1 MEKVLS
7 HIAETHNKGYNCK
20 ILLGGDFNVP
30 EIDWE
35 IPVVKPGCHHKA
47 MCDRLIEITS
57 EHHLE
62 QLQRE
67 PTRLDNILD
76 LLFTNKPALVKEVSI
91 MPGLSDH
98 STVLVDT
105 YLNIKPNIKL
115 PRKINQWSRANWDK
129 MREETRVFREQY
141 FNTTPTQSVDQKSES
156 LTQFLSTLVSKHVPQ
171 KVSSSRRNIPWMTP
185 PLHRMCR
192 KKQRLYNKENDTRP
206 FWRYVKSQHQEN
218 CGVAPLKSD
227 GQLHP
232 DGGKK
237 AEILNKQF
245 TSVFTS
251 DEEDVNSET
260 TLEGPSIAPIDQIIV
275 SEASVAKMLHN
286 LDTKKACGPHYLPC
300 RLLKELAEELSSI
313 YADIFQCSLDSG
325 ELPRVWKTANVALI
339 YKKCPVS
346 EAVNYRPVSLTCIP
360 CKLLEHILCS
370 HIRAHLDRH
379 KALTPLNH
387 GFRSKHSCETQL
399 LLTI

>member
-1 MEKVLS
+1 MLLQTAS
-7 HIAETHNKGYNCK
+7 
-20 ILLGGDFNVP
+20 ILLLLTAFQCLHLAYHRDHPRATSMVEYASCLKLCTRDNFIKRIRSFENP
-30 EIDWE
+30 
-35 IPVVKPGCHHKA
+35 PLKPGHA
-47 MCDRLIEITS
+47 TIID
-57 EHHLE
+57 
-62 QLQRE
+62 
-67 PTRLDNILD
+67 
-76 LLFTNKPALVKEVSI
+76 
-91 MPGLSDH
+91 
-98 STVLVDT
+98 
-105 YLNIKPNIKL
+105 
-115 PRKINQWSRANWDK
+115 QWSRANWDK

-171 KVSSSRRNIPWMTP
+171 KVSSSRRNIPWMTR

-192 KKQRLYNKENDTRP
+192 KKQRLYNKAKKKHSPHSWKEFRSYQRRTTAALRAARTDYINDISPRALKKTTPDPSGGMSSPSVR
-206 FWRYVKSQHQEN
+206 ST
-218 CGVAPLKSD
+218 VAPLKSD

-275 SEASVAKMLHN
+275 SEAGVAKMLRN
-286 LDTKKACGPHYLPC
+286 LDKKKACGPDYLPC

-325 ELPRVWKTANVALI
+325 ELPRVWKTTNVAPI
-339 YKKCPVS
+339 YKKGPVS

-360 CKLLEHILCS
+360 CKLIEHILCS
-370 HIRAHLDRH
+370 HICAHLDRH
-379 KALTPLNH
+379 KALTPLYH

-399 LLTI
+399 LLTIQDLLEKVWSC

>member
-7 HIAETHNKGYNCK
+7 HIAETHNKGDNCT

-171 KVSSSRRNIPWMTP
+171 KVSSSRRNIPWMTR

-192 KKQRLYNKENDTRP
+192 KKQRLYNKAKKKHSPHSWKEFRSYQRRTTAALRAARTDYINDILAKSLEENDTRP

-218 CGVAPLKSD
+218 CWVAPLKSD

-275 SEASVAKMLHN
+275 SVHN
-286 LDTKKACGPHYLPC
+286 GEVWG
-300 RLLKELAEELSSI
+300 R
-313 YADIFQCSLDSG
+313 QDS
-325 ELPRVWKTANVALI
+325 R
-339 YKKCPVS
+339 
-346 EAVNYRPVSLTCIP
+346 
-360 CKLLEHILCS
+360 
-370 HIRAHLDRH
+370 
-379 KALTPLNH
+379 
-387 GFRSKHSCETQL
+387 
-399 LLTI
+399 